1 MRRAVASSAWILAL
15 AGCICGPP
23 AIEGE
28 LQGTGRIQA
37 IRIPAERGGLQ
48 CGRSPDGRLVLFETT
63 GPDPQLLEM
72 DTRFRR
78 VASVE
83 WSGHT
88 CISKTRPLVLNSV
101 TSSDYELLEIPG
113 LAIREELR
121 LETDAERDKVGWNLR
136 VLDSYG
142 DAWLQVSDK
151 GDIAEIRDGPL
162 RLGRSGKAATT
173 EVRAGAVDAET
184 GVLVLCGEGSTVEV
198 YDLRQWKSVG
208 VLRLGPPELE
218 REVVAGDGVAW
229 CMTSEGVLRAIDLR
243 RLEVREAVTVYDT
256 HVDAELE
263 LSASGRFLGVV
274 AMECKRGSG
283 PRRTVLK
290 VFDVSGGAAREHASA
305 EALLNGGV
313 ESITVLEPQQAVVV
327 SSSLPVVWY
336 YGEPPP

>member
-1 MRRAVASSAWILAL
+1 MSRAAAFGAAIVAL

-28 LQGTGRIQA
+28 LQGTGRIRP
-37 IRIPAERGGLQ
+37 IRIPAERGGLL

-83 WSGHT
+83 WSGHI
-88 CISKTRPLVLNSV
+88 CISKTRPLVLNAV
-101 TSSDYELLEIPG
+101 TDYDYELVELLTLET
-113 LAIREELR
+113 REELN
-121 LETDAERDKVGWNLR
+121 LETDEDCHKIGGSGPVLCSYGEAWLR
-136 VLDSYG
+136 VSY
-142 DAWLQVSDK
+142 K
-151 GDIAEIRDGPL
+151 GELVEIRDGPL
-162 RLGRSGKAATT
+162 RLGRSGKTATT
-173 EVRAGAVDAET
+173 DVRAGAVDAET
-184 GVLVLCGEGSTVEV
+184 GMLVLCGEGSTVEV

-218 REVVAGDGVAW
+218 RDVVADHGVAW
-229 CMTSEGVLRAIDLR
+229 CMTTEGVLQAIDLR
-243 RLEVREAVTVYDT
+243 RLEVREAVPVYDT
-256 HVDAELE
+256 HVDAELD

-274 AMECKRGSG
+274 AMERKRGPG

-305 EALLNGGV
+305 EVLLNGILA
-313 ESITVLEPQQAVVV
+313 SITVLEPQQAVVV

-336 YGEPPP
+336 YGE